1 WAEPSYTARPVEG
14 AVLLQQTERPPRQRD
29 FDPLLA
35 GPAVHRFWRR
45 LDEGSASSAQ
55 ERAAGARRRQQRL
68 RRRQQRP
75 RRRQQRP
82 RVPPAA
88 RRPLQAV
95 REPPPVA
102 RRLSSAQEAP
112 AAAQKAPAS
121 DEKPAVTSYPT
132 AASKAVTD
140 AASGTLV
147 MLDLETTGM
156 EGRQRITELAMLAVH
171 TFNLLEAAAVSA
183 SPVANGNGE
192 TLLASARSRRGR
204 RGFPAPPG
212 AADLTR
218 LDNKEFDR
226 NAAALIDAFLSRLEP
241 PVVLMAHNGL
251 QFDFPLLRSELNAVG
266 VSLQSRPLCCKS
278 LPLFRKLEPPGSR
291 CGLTE
296 LHFRLAGWRPEDA
309 HSAIEDCVSL
319 LRVLSCRLPACLDWV
334 RQQAVPFDSVAPKYV
349 AKRRLPLPDFP
360 YKLSDKRGAPW
371 PCWTWRPPA
380 LYQPRVTELALLT
393 ADRADLL
400 RRGGNRP
407 AAQGAEPALPAVQ
420 PRLRGD
426 ALGREHHRLARRLPA
441 PAFDSASV
449 RLLGAFVRRLH
460 QPVLMVA
467 HNGARFDFPL
477 LQAELRL
484 ASAAAAGCSATAD
497 AAKCLGSVLC
507 SDSLPALREL
517 QLRPGADA
525 LFAEPLKQGKP
536 QVRFSL
542 QQLYSQAFSGEEPPG
557 SHSGLGDCEALLRL
571 LLFRLPDCLPLL
583 EAAAAPF
590 ETVAPAKLHESN
602 ALFEKYYTAQAMLP
616 EAEWP
621 VFMTAMR
628 EGLPVTF
635 RITGFR
641 GHSQSL
647 LKLLRTRY
655 LEDLLSLTDIR
666 PPEPLPWYPS
676 ELGR

>member
-1 WAEPSYTARPVEG
+1 
-14 AVLLQQTERPPRQRD
+14 
-29 FDPLLA
+29 
-35 GPAVHRFWRR
+35 
-45 LDEGSASSAQ
+45 
-55 ERAAGARRRQQRL
+55 
-68 RRRQQRP
+68 
-75 RRRQQRP
+75 
-82 RVPPAA
+82 
-88 RRPLQAV
+88 
-95 REPPPVA
+95 
-102 RRLSSAQEAP
+102 
-112 AAAQKAPAS
+112 
-121 DEKPAVTSYPT
+121 
-132 AASKAVTD
+132 
-140 AASGTLV
+140 
-147 MLDLETTGM
+147 
-156 EGRQRITELAMLAVH
+156 
-171 TFNLLEAAAVSA
+171 
-183 SPVANGNGE
+183 
-192 TLLASARSRRGR
+192 
-204 RGFPAPPG
+204 
-212 AADLTR
+212 
-218 LDNKEFDR
+218 KEFDR

-251 QFDFPLLRSELNAVG
+251 QFDFPLLRSELDAVG
-266 VSLQSRPLCCKS
+266 VSLQSRPLCCDS

-309 HSAIEDCVSL
+309 HSAIEDCASL

-334 RQQAVPFDSVAPKYV
+334 RHQAVPFDSVAPKYV

-360 YKLSDKRGAPW
+360 YKLPGPASQNAA
-371 PCWTWRPPA
+371 RPPPSQLLA
-380 LYQPRVTELALLT
+380 SQNLQQRQAWRTLAVLDLETTGLYQPRVTELALLT

-400 RRGGNRP
+400 RRGGTDRLPRALNRLCLLFNP
-407 AAQGAEPALPAVQ
+407 GC
-420 PRLRGD
+420 RGD

-525 LFAEPLKQGKP
+525 L
-536 QVRFSL
+536 
-542 QQLYSQAFSGEEPPG
+542 QLYSQAFSGEEPPG

-590 ETVAPAKLHESN
+590 ETVAPAKLH
-602 ALFEKYYTAQAMLP
+602 
-616 EAEWP
+616 
-621 VFMTAMR
+621 
-628 EGLPVTF
+628 
-635 RITGFR
+635 
-641 GHSQSL
+641 
-647 LKLLRTRY
+647 
-655 LEDLLSLTDIR
+655 
-666 PPEPLPWYPS
+666 
-676 ELGR
+676 